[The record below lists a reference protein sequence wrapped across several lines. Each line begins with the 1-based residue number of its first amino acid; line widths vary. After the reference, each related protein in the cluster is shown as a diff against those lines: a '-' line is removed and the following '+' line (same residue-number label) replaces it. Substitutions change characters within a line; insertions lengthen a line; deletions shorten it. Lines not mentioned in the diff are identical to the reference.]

1 MFLWDGEIVEID
13 RTDVIFSGQPKSERT
28 RDYVRGVFG

>member
-13 RTDVIFSGQPKSERT
+13 RTEAMFSGSPKSHRT

>member
-1 MFLWDGEIVEID
+1 VEID
-13 RTDVIFSGQPKSERT
+13 RTEAIFSGQPKSHRT

>member
-13 RTDVIFSGQPKSERT
+13 TNEVMFSRTPKDPRT
-28 RDYVRGVFG
+28 RDYVMGIFG